1 MQVKAYPR
9 APSRTGER
17 RARNGY
23 LRRVHRAAWL
33 MVVLFATAC
42 SDKPEGGLSL
52 REQVSLRCSQLTREI
67 AHAAGQ
73 YEDMARHLRA
83 GNVADEG
90 LRRRADGGLP
100 FGFTFYVRMAHV
112 RHLNESMSFCT
123 YSKKGYEPLL
133 DDLSARAS
141 IAIDEFSTAGKFLA
155 EPPEENVD
163 IMARAM
169 RELATIAYILDTMP
183 EKD

>member
-1 MQVKAYPR
+1 MQVKAYR
-9 APSRTGER
+9 TVPSCTGER
-17 RARNGY
+17 GAWNGY
-23 LRRVHRAAWL
+23 LHRVHRAAWL
-33 MVVLFATAC
+33 VVTLFATAC
-42 SDKPEGGLSL
+42 SDKTEGGLSL
-52 REQVSLRCSQLTREI
+52 REHVSLRCSQLTREI
-67 AHAAGQ
+67 AHAADQ
-73 YEDMARHLRA
+73 YEEMARHLRA

-100 FGFTFYVRMAHV
+100 FGFTFYVRMAHS

-133 DDLSARAS
+133 DNLSTRAS
-141 IAIDEFSTAGKFLA
+141 IAIDEFSRAGKFLA

-169 RELATIAYILDTMP
+169 RELATTAYILNTMP
-183 EKD
+183 VKD